1 VTITNPTDP
10 AVTVTIS
17 QLVKIA
23 LELGYYDEPISGHVS
38 DYLAERGIL
47 LEASTDDVK
56 YILSFTSK
64 HKELWFRIQYSHI
77 L

>member
-1 VTITNPTDP
+1 MTITNSTDP
-10 AVTVTIS
+10 AVTITIG
-17 QLVKIA
+17 QLIKIA
-23 LELGYYDEPISGHVS
+23 LELGYYDEPISGYLS
-38 DYLAERGIL
+38 DYLAEQGIL

-64 HKELWFRIQYSHI
+64 YKELWFRIQYSHI